1 MKCPALGPGTKGDSL
16 YIINWKEV
24 KNLMMIDVIAD
35 SFIDSIKLLPFLFLT
50 YLAMEYLEHRAGEK
64 MQDIIKKSG
73 KAGPLIGG
81 LLGVFPQCGFSA
93 AASNLYAGRII
104 SLGTLM
110 AVFLSPSDEMLP
122 IMISE
127 NAGLSMMGKVLAV
140 KVLFAVA
147 AGFAID
153 LVFGRKE
160 KNMQIEHLCERHHCH
175 CERGIWKSAL
185 HHTVEIFLYIL
196 LISFVLNLVIAL
208 IGEEALGA
216 LILKQPIA
224 GVLIAALVGMIPNCA
239 ASVIVTKLYLG
250 GVLGAGALIAGLLSG
265 TGVGCLVLL
274 KVNDDH
280 RENVRILFLL
290 YVIGVLAG
298 WLVEFMNL
306 VF

>member
-1 MKCPALGPGTKGDSL
+1 
-16 YIINWKEV
+16 
-24 KNLMMIDVIAD
+24 MILEVIAD
-35 SFIDSIKLLPFLFLT
+35 SCADSIRLLPFLFFT
-50 YLAMEYLEHRAGEK
+50 YLMMEYLEHRAGER
-64 MQDIIKKSG
+64 MQDVIRKSG
-73 KAGPLIGG
+73 KAGPAIGG

-110 AVFLSPSDEMLP
+110 AVFLSTSDEMLP

-127 NAGLSMMGKVLAV
+127 NVGLPIMGKILAV
-140 KVLFAVA
+140 KVFFAVF
-147 AGFAID
+147 AGFGID
-153 LVFGRKE
+153 LVYRRKD
-160 KNMQIEHLCERHHCH
+160 KDMQIEHLCERHHCH

-185 HHTVEIFLYIL
+185 HHTLEVFIYIL

-208 IGEEALGA
+208 IGEETLGA
-216 LILKQPIA
+216 LILHQPVA

-265 TGVGCLVLL
+265 TGVGYLVLL
-274 KVNDDH
+274 KVNDDR
-280 RENVRILFLL
+280 RENLRILFLL
-290 YVIGVLAG
+290 YGIGVMAG
-298 WLVEFMNL
+298 VIVEFMNM

>member
-110 AVFLSPSDEMLP
+110 TVFLSTSDEMLP